1 MSAAGRRQ
9 PGRRQPRDI
18 SRVFSE
24 LRRSE
29 KWGRHLSGNLV
40 FRIWEEA
47 VGEAVAQ
54 IAHPVSLGNGRL
66 RVEVSNPAWMQELHL
81 MGEEIRAKLNEGL
94 AGQKIEE
101 IRFEA
106 GQGGAEGAG
115 IDRGSH
121 KSYASRELPL
131 DAAIT
136 SDDEI
141 AVREEAGKIADT
153 DFRDRVEHLMARVRE
168 RTSEPVSDKNPEKY
182 PEGEN

>member
-1 MSAAGRRQ
+1 MNAAGGRR

-29 KWGRHLSGNLV
+29 KWGRHLSENLV

-47 VGEAVAQ
+47 VGEAVARV
-54 IAHPVSLGNGRL
+54 ARPVSLGNDRL

-81 MGEEIRAKLNEGL
+81 MSEEIRAKLNEVLEG
-94 AGQKIEE
+94 GKIEE

-106 GQGGAEGAG
+106 GQGRGEGAG
-115 IDRGSH
+115 IDRGAH
-121 KSYASRELPL
+121 KGYAYREPPP

-141 AVREEAGKIADT
+141 AVRGATGRFEDT
-153 DFRDRVEHLMARVRE
+153 DFRDRVERLMERVRE
-168 RTSEPVSDKNPEKY
+168 RTSEPTSEESPKIY
-182 PEGEN
+182 PEEEE

>member
-1 MSAAGRRQ
+1 MNAAGARR
-9 PGRRQPRDI
+9 PGCRQPRDI

-29 KWGRHLSGNLV
+29 KWGRHLSENLV

-47 VGEAVAQ
+47 VGEAVARV
-54 IAHPVSLGNGRL
+54 ARPVSLGNGRL

-81 MGEEIRAKLNEGL
+81 MSEEIRAKLNEVLEG
-94 AGQKIEE
+94 GKIEE

-106 GQGGAEGAG
+106 GQGRGEGAG
-115 IDRGSH
+115 IDCGAH
-121 KSYASRELPL
+121 NGYAYREPPP

-141 AVREEAGKIADT
+141 AVRGATGRFEDT
-153 DFRDRVEHLMARVRE
+153 DFRDRVERLMERVRE
-168 RTSEPVSDKNPEKY
+168 RTSEPTSEESPKIY
-182 PEGEN
+182 PEEEE